1 MLPDNA
7 GYHATASAG
16 GVQQL
21 DGLTRFPAPLLPA
34 FSAPVPGTTGAA
46 VNIGQLTDVC
56 GSICHATGAG
66 GEPGTGSSRAA
77 WARVLAGWPLEYPRT
92 AAVQA
97 AADCIRRRA
106 VASA

>member
-1 MLPDNA
+1 
-7 GYHATASAG
+7 
-16 GVQQL
+16 
-21 DGLTRFPAPLLPA
+21 LLPA

-77 WARVLAGWPLEYPRT
+77 WEAVAGVLAGWPLEYPRT

-97 AADCIRRRA
+97 AAGCIRRHA